1 MCRINEVI
9 INVFVGMSRP
19 LGTIREDAV
28 VQDAAIQN
36 KREALQIFHS
46 ANSNQALGVGRPGEG
61 E

>member
-1 MCRINEVI
+1 
-9 INVFVGMSRP
+9 MSRP